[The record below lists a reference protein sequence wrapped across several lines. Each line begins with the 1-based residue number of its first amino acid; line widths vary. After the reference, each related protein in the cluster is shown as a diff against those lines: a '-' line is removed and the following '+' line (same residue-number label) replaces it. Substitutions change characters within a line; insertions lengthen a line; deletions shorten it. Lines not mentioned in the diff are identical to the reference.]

1 MKRSAGLL
9 IAWLALCPAALAAT
23 AGQTQEELRE
33 LRARISALQKKLAT
47 AEESRSE
54 ASDALRES
62 EKAIS
67 EANRELRELAVQSR
81 EADARL
87 AALRKSADAATT
99 TMRGQQALLG
109 RLLRQQ
115 YVQGEPDALRLVLSR
130 EDPNAMAR
138 QLHYLAH
145 VARAR
150 ARLVD
155 GLRENLR
162 EFERLQAEI
171 AQEALA
177 IARIAA
183 GQTAQRAR
191 LEQEKRAR
199 AGVLTRLSR
208 DIQKQQREMR
218 ALQANENRL
227 TRLVEQLT
235 RLVRKPVPAGK
246 PRPRNNALPSGTG
259 DGSPFAALRGS
270 LALPVRGELGS
281 RFGSPRADGGV
292 VWRGLFIAA
301 RAGEDVRAVAAGRVV
316 YADWLRGFGNLLI
329 VDHGDSYMTLYA
341 NAEALLK
348 QVGDVIRGGE
358 PVATVG
364 NSGGNAESG
373 LYFEMRHEGRPF
385 DPMQWVRLK

>member
-67 EANRELRELAVQSR
+67 EANRELRGLAVQSR

-162 EFERLQAEI
+162 EFE
-171 AQEALA
+171 
-177 IARIAA
+177 
-183 GQTAQRAR
+183 
-191 LEQEKRAR
+191 
-199 AGVLTRLSR
+199 
-208 DIQKQQREMR
+208 
-218 ALQANENRL
+218 
-227 TRLVEQLT
+227 
-235 RLVRKPVPAGK
+235 
-246 PRPRNNALPSGTG
+246 
-259 DGSPFAALRGS
+259 
-270 LALPVRGELGS
+270 
-281 RFGSPRADGGV
+281 
-292 VWRGLFIAA
+292 
-301 RAGEDVRAVAAGRVV
+301 
-316 YADWLRGFGNLLI
+316 
-329 VDHGDSYMTLYA
+329 
-341 NAEALLK
+341 
-348 QVGDVIRGGE
+348 
-358 PVATVG
+358 
-364 NSGGNAESG
+364 
-373 LYFEMRHEGRPF
+373 
-385 DPMQWVRLK
+385 